1 LLNKSFIEEE
11 NQYSTQ
17 EDATYNSMDHDNQLQ
32 ENSKEN
38 NEKSSTNNF
47 KAYIEIKQENSE
59 TSGINSH

>member
-1 LLNKSFIEEE
+1 
-11 NQYSTQ
+11 
-17 EDATYNSMDHDNQLQ
+17 MDHDNQLQ

>member
-1 LLNKSFIEEE
+1 MLNKSFIEEE

-32 ENSKEN
+32 ENSKEK

-47 KAYIEIKQENSE
+47 KAFNEIKQENSE
-59 TSGINSH
+59 TSGII